1 MKRALVFWI
10 IAAVLLFAAIGM
22 FIDASANKGAA
33 AVALIGAVVLGVIG
47 FIRYKNKD
55 KVAENKEQTEAAPA
69 KASKK
74 QPNVI
79 REMDVEVWGTRY
91 TNEDKTSRQTYVAKL
106 KEGED
111 LFFHP
116 AQTDEYPDT
125 IGVFTA
131 KREQIGFVDYKTLN
145 ELRGLYANNK
155 ASVSVKEVTHSER
168 GLGVI
173 MHIKIYE

>member
-1 MKRALVFWI
+1 MQKPIKKATIILWI
-10 IAAVLLFAAIGM
+10 IGGVILLGSLISIGSN
-22 FIDASANKGAA
+22 AEAA
-33 AVALIGAVVLGVIG
+33 AGGIVTALILGLIG
-47 FIRYKNKD
+47 FLIGRKKSE
-55 KVAENKEQTEAAPA
+55 KAEAAEAAPV
-69 KASKK
+69 KAQSK
-74 QPNVI
+74 QPSVI

-116 AQTDEYPDT
+116 APTDEYPDT